1 MPLRVRSRGRCGAE
15 SDRAAT
21 DKSVQGI
28 TSPGDCWAVD
38 AKVEN
43 SNSHQLRAG
52 SIVRFWGTREAAEAD
67 AATIRAGEEFYK
79 DTGRRYFDPVV
90 TGATAYFD

>member
-1 MPLRVRSRGRCGAE
+1 MTLRVRSKGRCDSE

-67 AATIRAGEEFYK
+67 AARIRAGEEFYK
-79 DTGRRYFDPVV
+79 NTGRKYFDPFISR
-90 TGATAYFD
+90 AEAYLA